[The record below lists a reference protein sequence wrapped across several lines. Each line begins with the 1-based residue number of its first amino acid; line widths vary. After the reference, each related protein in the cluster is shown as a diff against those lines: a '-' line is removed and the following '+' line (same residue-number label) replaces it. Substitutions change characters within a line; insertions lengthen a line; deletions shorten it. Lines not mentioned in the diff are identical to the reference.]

1 VTATIR
7 PAGRGADID
16 WPTIPRQAWRRGIG
30 VPCDGVGHPR
40 VDQPMVD
47 DGEWAGVPIGGLGTG
62 SIGRTYRGDA
72 ARWHLRVGQ
81 HRFEPIA
88 ADGFALYV
96 GPAGEPSATAGTVD
110 RERRAVVLSAL
121 RPTEL
126 PAWGWDLPAGAGTYH
141 ALFPRAWQTFE
152 PEELGLGVRLVG
164 EQLSPVIGGDLERS
178 ALPVGVFEWWVE
190 NPGPDPVTVGLL
202 FTWADPPAGPDD
214 GAAPGRPHAVIA
226 TDDALG
232 VTLGDPG
239 HAAPTALH
247 GTMAIAANDADG
259 WVLSAHADFDPVGD
273 TALWADFAADGR
285 LDPEGPTPADVPTDD
300 IAGGSRPSGAAIA
313 ATAVLDPG
321 ERRAIRFS
329 IAWDLPTV
337 EFGAGRRWWKRYT
350 RDWGRTG
357 ERALDLAC
365 HALAQAPTWRT
376 AIEAWQAPYLDD
388 AARPDWYTGALFNE
402 LYFLVDGG
410 TFWEAG
416 EVDGPEPKR
425 DDVGRFALLECLDYP
440 FYDTVDVDFYASFA
454 LLELYPELEQRGI
467 RDLLATVP
475 LDDPHVWT
483 IQASGLTAPRKVG
496 WTVPHDVGGPAD
508 DPFHRPNWYR
518 FQDVSLWKD
527 LGPKFVLQVWRDAVA
542 AGPGPGDQLISDAFQ
557 TVERVLHGLAA
568 SDRDTDGL
576 PEHDGIPDQTYD
588 TWPMRGPSAYGGS
601 LWLAAT
607 AAAEA
612 MARRIGDH
620 EAEGRWAGWFERA
633 QVAFDVR
640 LWRGDH
646 YAYDDGGGPSS
657 DSLMADQLAGQ
668 WYADATGLGALLPD
682 DRVLAALRSIHARNV
697 RGFGGGRMG
706 AVNGTR
712 PDGTV
717 DTSSEQSAEVWVGT
731 TYALAAFMIGRG
743 LLEEGWSTAEGAAA
757 VTYERGL
764 WFRTPEAYDV
774 DGNFRASIYLR
785 PLAIWAIE
793 EALRRHRSPST
804 ATAAG

>member
-1 VTATIR
+1 MTATVQ
-7 PAGRGADID
+7 PAGHGAGVD
-16 WPTIPRQAWRRGIG
+16 WPSIPRQAWRRGIG
-30 VPCDGVGHPR
+30 VPCPGVGRPR
-40 VDQPMVD
+40 VRQPMVD

-62 SIGRTYRGDA
+62 SIGRTYRGDT
-72 ARWHLRVGQ
+72 ARWHLAVGQ
-81 HRFEPIA
+81 HRFEPVA

-96 GPAGEPSATAGTVD
+96 GPGDVHADTTDSHGGAM
-110 RERRAVVLSAL
+110 VLSAL

-126 PAWGWDLPAGAGTYH
+126 AAWGWDLPVGGGTYH

-152 PEELGLGVRLVG
+152 PDDLGLGVRIVG
-164 EQLSPVIGGDLERS
+164 EQLSPVIGGDLDRS

-190 NPGPDPVTVGLL
+190 NPGPDPITVGLL
-202 FTWADPPAGPDD
+202 FTWADPPGGPAD
-214 GAAPGRPHAVIA
+214 GPAPRRPHAVTA
-226 TDDALG
+226 THDALG

-239 HAAPTALH
+239 PAAPTALR
-247 GTMAIAANDADG
+247 GEMAIAALVAEG
-259 WVLSAHADFDPVGD
+259 WALSARADFDPVDD
-273 TALWADFAADGR
+273 TSLWADFAADGR
-285 LDPEGPTPADVPTDD
+285 LDPSEPPPADLRDRVVQ
-300 IAGGSRPSGAAIA
+300 ACGAAIA
-313 ATAVLDPG
+313 ATTVLDPG
-321 ERRAIRFS
+321 ERRSVRFA
-329 IAWDLPTV
+329 IAWDLPMV

-357 ERALDLAC
+357 TRAWDLAR
-365 HALAQAPTWRT
+365 HALENGPAWRT
-376 AIEAWQAPYLDD
+376 AIEAWQAPYLND
-388 AARPDWYTGALFNE
+388 AARPDWYTAALFNE

-416 EVDGPEPKR
+416 EVGGPEPTR

-467 RDLLATVP
+467 RDLLTAVP
-475 LDDPHVWT
+475 SQDPRTWT
-483 IQASGLTAPRKVG
+483 IEASGASAPRKVP
-496 WTVPHDVGGPAD
+496 WTVPHDLGGPAD

-542 AGPGPGDQLISDAFQ
+542 AGAGPGDELIRAAFP
-557 TVERVLHGLAA
+557 TVERVLRALAA
-568 SDRDTDGL
+568 SDRDGDGL

-612 MARRIGDH
+612 MARRLGDRAA
-620 EAEGRWAGWFERA
+620 EARWAGWFERA
-633 QVAFDVR
+633 QVAFDAR

-682 DRVLAALRSIHARNV
+682 DRVEAALRSIHARNV

-712 PDGTV
+712 PDGSV

-743 LLEEGWSTAEGAAA
+743 LLDEGWETARGVAA

-764 WFRTPEAYDV
+764 WFRTPEAYDR
-774 DGNFRASIYLR
+774 DGNYRASIYLR

-793 EALRRHRSPST
+793 EALRRRPI
-804 ATAAG
+804 GR

>member
-1 VTATIR
+1 VTATVR
-7 PAGRGADID
+7 PPDGATPGID
-16 WPTIPRQAWRRGIG
+16 WPAIPRQAWRRGIG
-30 VPCDGVGHPR
+30 VPCPDVGYPR

-62 SIGRTYRGDA
+62 SIGRTFRGDF
-72 ARWHLRVGQ
+72 ARWHLEVGQ
-81 HRFEPIA
+81 HRFEPVA
-88 ADGFALYV
+88 ADGFSLYV
-96 GPAGEPSATAGTVD
+96 GPASDTADGGGTAT
-110 RERRAVVLSAL
+110 VLSAY
-121 RPTEL
+121 RPPEL
-126 PAWGWDLPAGAGTYH
+126 PAWGWSLPVGGGTYH
-141 ALFPRAWQTFE
+141 ALFPRAWQTFD
-152 PEELGLGVRLVG
+152 PEESGLGVRLVG
-164 EQLSPVIGGDLERS
+164 EQLSPVIAADFERS

-190 NPGPDPVTVGLL
+190 NPGPDPLTVGLL
-202 FTWADPPAGPDD
+202 LTWADPPAGPDA
-214 GAAPGRPHAVIA
+214 GPAPGRPHEVVQAP
-226 TDDALG
+226 DALG
-232 VTLGDPG
+232 VTLDDSGAG
-239 HAAPTALH
+239 APTALR
-247 GTMAIAANDADG
+247 GTMAIGALAAEG
-259 WVLSAHADFDPVGD
+259 WTLSARAAFDPIAD
-273 TALWADFAADGR
+273 TELWADFAADGR
-285 LDPEGPTPADVPTDD
+285 LDPHPMTRPVAPRDG
-300 IAGGSRPSGAAIA
+300 PSGAAVA
-313 ATAVLDPG
+313 ATTILAPG
-321 ERRAIRFS
+321 ERRSIRFAL
-329 IAWDLPTV
+329 AWDLPVV
-337 EFGAGRRWWKRYT
+337 EFGGGRRWWKRYT

-357 ERALDLAC
+357 RRAWDLATY
-365 HALAQAPTWRT
+365 ALEEAPSWR
-376 AIEAWQAPYLDD
+376 AAVEAWQGPYLADP
-388 AARPDWYTGALFNE
+388 ARPDWYTMALFNE

-416 EVDGPEPKR
+416 EVGGIEPSPG
-425 DDVGRFALLECLDYP
+425 DIGRFALLECLDYP

-454 LLELYPELEQRGI
+454 LLELYPELELQGI
-467 RDLLATVP
+467 RDLLAAVP
-475 LDDPHVWT
+475 VDDPHVWT
-483 IQASGLTAPRKVG
+483 VVASGLEAPRKVG

-508 DPFHRPNWYR
+508 DPFHKPNWYH

-542 AGPGPGDQLISDAFQ
+542 ADAEAGDALIRAAFP
-557 TVERVLHGLAA
+557 TIERVMQQLAA
-568 SDRDTDGL
+568 SDRDGDGL

-612 MARRIGDH
+612 MANRLGDD
-620 EAEGRWAGWFERA
+620 EAAGRWAGWFERA

-668 WYADATGLGALLPD
+668 WYADATGLGPLLPD
-682 DRVLAALRSIHARNV
+682 NRVEMALRTIYARNV
-697 RGFGGGRMG
+697 VGFGDGRMG

-712 PDGTV
+712 PDGSI
-717 DTSSEQSAEVWVGT
+717 DGSSEQSAEVWVGT

-743 LLEEGWSTAEGAAA
+743 LLDEGWLTAEGAVA

-793 EALRRHRSPST
+793 EALRRSRST
-804 ATAAG
+804 R

>member
-1 VTATIR
+1 VTATVE
-7 PAGRGADID
+7 PPDDAPVVVD
-16 WPTIPRQAWRRGIG
+16 WPAIPRQAWRRGIA
-30 VPCDGVGHPR
+30 VPCPEVGHPR

-62 SIGRTYRGDA
+62 SIGRTYRGDVS
-72 ARWHLRVGQ
+72 RWHLEVGQ
-81 HRFEPIA
+81 HRFEPVA

-96 GPAGEPSATAGTVD
+96 GPAADDDVAD
-110 RERRAVVLSAL
+110 RQDAARDRDDPRAEDGRAIVLSAL
-121 RPTEL
+121 RPTDL
-126 PAWGWDLPAGAGTYH
+126 PAWGWDLPIGHGTYH

-152 PEELGLGVRLVG
+152 PDDLELPIRVAG
-164 EQLSPVIGGDLERS
+164 EQLSPVIAGDLERS

-190 NPGPDPVTVGLL
+190 NTGPDRQTVGLL
-202 FTWADPPAGPDD
+202 FTWADPPGGPDG
-214 GAAPGRPHAVIA
+214 GAAPGRPHETSRA
-226 TDDALG
+226 DDALG
-232 VTLGDPG
+232 VVLGDPG
-239 HAAPTALH
+239 PSAPTALR
-247 GTMAIAANDADG
+247 GTMAIAVAAADG
-259 WVLSAHADFDPVGD
+259 WTLSTRAAFDPVAD
-273 TALWADFAADGR
+273 TELWADFAADGR
-285 LDPEGPTPADVPTDD
+285 LDETTAIPAQRDADGL
-300 IAGGSRPSGAAIA
+300 AGAALA
-313 ATAVLDPG
+313 ATTVLDPG
-321 ERRAIRFS
+321 ERRSIRFA
-329 IAWDLPTV
+329 IAWDLPVV
-337 EFGAGRRWWKRYT
+337 EFGAGRQWWKRYT

-357 ERALDLAC
+357 TRAWDLAR
-365 HALAQAPTWRT
+365 HALAETPAWRE
-376 AIEAWQAPYLDD
+376 AIACWQAPYLDD
-388 AARPDWYTGALFNE
+388 PVRPDWYKMALFNE

-416 EVDGPEPKR
+416 EVGGPEPDR

-454 LLELYPELEQRGI
+454 LLELYPQLELRGI
-467 RDLLATVP
+467 RDLIAAIP
-475 LDDPHVWT
+475 IDDPSIWT
-483 IQASGLTAPRKVG
+483 IEASGLPAPRKVG

-542 AGPGPGDQLISDAFQ
+542 AGTAAGDGLIREAFP
-557 TVERVLHGLAA
+557 TVQRVLHDLAR
-568 SDRDTDGL
+568 SDRDGDGL

-601 LWLAAT
+601 LWLAAV

-612 MARRIGDH
+612 MARRLGDR
-620 EAEGRWAGWFERA
+620 ESEGRWAGWFERA

-646 YAYDDGGGPSS
+646 YAYDDGAGASS

-668 WYADATGLGALLPD
+668 WYADVTGLGALLPD
-682 DRVLAALRSIHARNV
+682 DRVEAALRTIHARNV
-697 RGFGGGRMG
+697 VGFGGGRMG

-717 DTSSEQSAEVWVGT
+717 DRSSEQSAEVWVGT
-731 TYALAAFMIGRG
+731 TYALAAFMLGRG
-743 LLEEGWSTAEGAAA
+743 LFDEGWQTAEGAAA

-764 WFRTPEAYDV
+764 WFRTPEAYDA
-774 DGNFRASIYLR
+774 DGNYRASIYLR

-793 EALRRHRSPST
+793 EALRRNR
-804 ATAAG
+804 ATD